1 MSPRVVKNTGKNS
14 PVPGGLPPA
23 GSTPNRSGS
32 MAGLSSAIRRSRPA
46 VPLDDVD
53 LELLRL
59 LAADAR
65 QSGRQ
70 LARAVGMSAPAVT
83 ERVNRLERLGV
94 ITGYRVSVDWDAV
107 GLPML
112 VYIPMLIAP
121 GADLGGLVEELLQ
134 IRELEDLVTLTG
146 NYDLMARLR
155 LRDHQHLQEVLLD
168 RLWPISGLQRVETFL
183 SLGEL
188 VQTDDLLARML
199 APHEEED
206 EVADEEGHA

>member
-1 MSPRVVKNTGKNS
+1 VSPRAKNGAT
-14 PVPGGLPPA
+14 PVTVPPTA
-23 GSTPNRSGS
+23 PLGTPTPGS
-32 MAGLSSAIRRSRPA
+32 MAGLSGAIRRSRPA
-46 VPLDDVD
+46 VPLDEVD
-53 LELLRL
+53 LHLLRL
-59 LAADAR
+59 LADDAR

-70 LARAVGMSAPAVT
+70 LAREVGMSAPAVT

-112 VYIPMLIAP
+112 VFIPMLIAP
-121 GADLGGLVEELLQ
+121 GADVSTLVEELLQ

-168 RLWPISGLQRVETFL
+168 RLWPIRGLQRVETFL

-199 APHEEED
+199 ARDEIADAQDQEETS
-206 EVADEEGHA
+206 

>member
-1 MSPRVVKNTGKNS
+1 VSPRANRAT
-14 PVPGGLPPA
+14 PGPASIPPA
-23 GSTPNRSGS
+23 PAVRSRGS
-32 MAGLSSAIRRSRPA
+32 MAGLTSAIRRSRPA
-46 VPLDDVD
+46 VPLDEVD

-65 QSGRQ
+65 RSGRQ
-70 LARAVGMSAPAVT
+70 LAREVGMSAPAVT

-112 VYIPMLIAP
+112 VFIPMLIAP
-121 GADLGGLVEELLQ
+121 GADLAALVEELLE

-155 LRDHQHLQEVLLD
+155 LRDQQHLQEVLLD

-199 APHEEED
+199 APHELAGEE
-206 EVADEEGHA
+206 A

>member
-1 MSPRVVKNTGKNS
+1 
-14 PVPGGLPPA
+14 
-23 GSTPNRSGS
+23 
-32 MAGLSSAIRRSRPA
+32 MAGLTSAIRRSRPA
-46 VPLDDVD
+46 VPLDEVD

-65 QSGRQ
+65 RSGRQ
-70 LARAVGMSAPAVT
+70 LAREVGMSAPAVT

-112 VYIPMLIAP
+112 VFIPMLIAP
-121 GADLGGLVEELLQ
+121 GADLATLVEELLE

-155 LRDHQHLQEVLLD
+155 LRDQQHLQEVLLD

-199 APHEEED
+199 APHELAGEE
-206 EVADEEGHA
+206 A

>member
-1 MSPRVVKNTGKNS
+1 MSPRANRVT
-14 PVPGGLPPA
+14 PGPASIPPA
-23 GSTPNRSGS
+23 PAARSTGS
-32 MAGLSSAIRRSRPA
+32 MAGLTSAIRRSRPA
-46 VPLDDVD
+46 VPLDEVD

-65 QSGRQ
+65 RSGRQ
-70 LARAVGMSAPAVT
+70 LAREVGMSAPAVT

-121 GADLGGLVEELLQ
+121 GADLAALVEELLE

-155 LRDHQHLQEVLLD
+155 LRDQQHLQEVLLD

-199 APHEEED
+199 APHEVDGEE
-206 EVADEEGHA
+206 A